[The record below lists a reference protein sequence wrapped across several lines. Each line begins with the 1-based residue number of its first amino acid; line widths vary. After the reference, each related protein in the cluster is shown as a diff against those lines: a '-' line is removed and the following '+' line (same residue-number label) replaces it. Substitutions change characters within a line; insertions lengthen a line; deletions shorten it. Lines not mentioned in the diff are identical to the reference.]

1 MASNAYVIPEHYE
14 DLTPAAQ
21 LDQKT
26 LNKMAWRSCFLQAS
40 FNHERMHAAGWLYS
54 ILPGLENIH
63 TNKNDLAASMSHNL
77 EFFNTHPFLVT
88 FVMGIVLSLEQN
100 KVDIPTIRAV
110 RVAAMGPLG
119 GIGDALFWLT
129 LVPITAGITSN
140 MAINGNAAAPIIF
153 LLIFNVVQF
162 ALRFWL
168 MNWSYKLGTSAIDAL
183 TANMKAFT
191 RAASIM
197 GVFVVGCLV
206 VTMGGTQI
214 NLEIPN
220 GTTRGLSANTVV
232 VSNAEAKNFSDL
244 AGIDTETA
252 EAGTMAMTD
261 EDGNALK
268 ATDADGN
275 AVDCGVTDM
284 GNGMSSVTYGTVTES
299 PVTFSV
305 ANTLNT
311 IVPKLVPLL
320 LTLLLYFMFAKHN
333 WTPTKG
339 ILLLFVL
346 GILGAGPFG
355 LWPCIW

>member
-1 MASNAYVIPEHYE
+1 MASNEYVIPEHYE
-14 DLTPAAQ
+14 DLTPAPQ

-40 FNHERMHAAGWLYS
+40 FNYERMQAAGWLYS
-54 ILPGLENIH
+54 IIPGLEKIH

-153 LLIFNVVQF
+153 LVIFNVVQF

-183 TANMKAFT
+183 TANMQAFT

-206 VTMGGTQI
+206 VTMGGTRSTSRS
-214 NLEIPN
+214 PTAPPVASP
-220 GTTRGLSANTVV
+220 TTVI
-232 VSNAEAKNFSDL
+232 VSEKEAENFTGME
-244 AGIDTETA
+244 GIDTETA
-252 EAGTMAMTD
+252 EAGTIAMTD
-261 EDGNALK
+261 EDGNALT

-275 AVDCGVTDM
+275 EVSAASPIWVTAW
-284 GNGMSSVTYGTVTES
+284 S
-299 PVTFSV
+299 P
-305 ANTLNT
+305 
-311 IVPKLVPLL
+311 
-320 LTLLLYFMFAKHN
+320 
-333 WTPTKG
+333 
-339 ILLLFVL
+339 
-346 GILGAGPFG
+346 
-355 LWPCIW
+355 

>member
-1 MASNAYVIPEHYE
+1 MASNEYVIPEHYE
-14 DLTPAAQ
+14 DLTPAPQ

-40 FNHERMHAAGWLYS
+40 FNYERMQAAGWLYS
-54 ILPGLENIH
+54 IIPGLEKIH

-153 LLIFNVVQF
+153 LVIFNAVQF

-183 TANMKAFT
+183 TANMQAFT

-214 NLEIPN
+214 NLQIPN
-220 GTTRGLSANTVV
+220 GTTRGLAPTTVI
-232 VSNAEAKNFSDL
+232 VSEKEAENFTGME
-244 AGIDTETA
+244 GIDTETA
-252 EAGTMAMTD
+252 EAGTIAMTD
-261 EDGNALK
+261 EDGNALT

-275 AVDCGVTDM
+275 EVKCGVTDL
-284 GNGMSSVTYGTVTES
+284 GNGMESVTYGTVTED
-299 PVTFSV
+299 PVNFSV
-305 ANTLNT
+305 ADTLNT
-311 IVPKLVPLL
+311 IVPKLVPLM
-320 LTLLLYFMFAKHN
+320 LTLLLYYMFAKHS

-346 GILGAGPFG
+346 GILGAGPLG
-355 LWPCIW
+355 LWPSIW